1 MARAT
6 SSYKFEQSGDE
17 VIFSVVAA
25 EKRIPIIRRILISI
39 VCFFA
44 FMGIFGTSNVVFI
57 SSIVGAIAVF
67 IIAGKLVVWSDKKYR
82 GQGGNFKASPRGI
95 IFNNEES
102 VSVER
107 IHRLILRNN
116 FSDVVIPYAVGGMVG
131 GGSGIAGATMAT
143 GAAIGN
149 ALAGGLAQA
158 AIADKNRNMA
168 IGYRLDDEYAGNAKT
183 LASGMTETTAY
194 GLMQDVGRVLR
205 LSGS

>member
-44 FMGIFGTSNVVFI
+44 FMGIFGTSDIVFI

-95 IFNNEES
+95 VFNNEES

-107 IHRLILRNN
+107 IHRLILRNT

-131 GGSGIAGATMAT
+131 GGSGIAGVTMAT

-168 IGYRLDDEYAGNAKT
+168 IGYRLDVEYAGNAKT

>member
-95 IFNNEES
+95 VFNNEES

-107 IHRLILRNN
+107 IHRLILRNT

-131 GGSGIAGATMAT
+131 GGSGIAGVTMAT

-168 IGYRLDDEYAGNAKT
+168 IGYRLDVEYAGNAKT

>member
-6 SSYKFEQSGDE
+6 SSYTFEQSGDE

-168 IGYRLDDEYAGNAKT
+168 IGYRLDVEYAGNAKT

>member
-1 MARAT
+1 
-6 SSYKFEQSGDE
+6 
-17 VIFSVVAA
+17 
-25 EKRIPIIRRILISI
+25 
-39 VCFFA
+39 
-44 FMGIFGTSNVVFI
+44 MGIFGTSDIVFI

-168 IGYRLDDEYAGNAKT
+168 IGYRLDVEYAGNAKT

>member
-25 EKRIPIIRRILISI
+25 EKRIPIIRRILFSI

-107 IHRLILRNN
+107 IHRLILRNT

-168 IGYRLDDEYAGNAKT
+168 IGYRLDVEYAGNAKT

>member
-44 FMGIFGTSNVVFI
+44 FMGIFGTSDIVFI

-82 GQGGNFKASPRGI
+82 RQGGNFKASPRGI
-95 IFNNEES
+95 VFNNEES

-107 IHRLILRNN
+107 IHRLILRNT

-168 IGYRLDDEYAGNAKT
+168 IGYRLDVEYAGNAKT

>member
-82 GQGGNFKASPRGI
+82 GQGGNFKAAPRGI

-168 IGYRLDDEYAGNAKT
+168 IGYRLDVEYAGNAKT

>member
-6 SSYKFEQSGDE
+6 SYYKFEQSGDE

-168 IGYRLDDEYAGNAKT
+168 IGYRLDVEYAGNAKT

>member
-44 FMGIFGTSNVVFI
+44 FMGIFGTSDIVFI

-82 GQGGNFKASPRGI
+82 GQGGNFKASPRSI
-95 IFNNEES
+95 VFNNEES

-107 IHRLILRNN
+107 IHRLILRNT
-116 FSDVVIPYAVGGMVG
+116 FSDVVIPYAAGVMVG
-131 GGSGIAGATMAT
+131 GGSGIAGVTMAT

-168 IGYRLDDEYAGNAKT
+168 IGYRLDVEYAGNAKT

>member
-95 IFNNEES
+95 VFNNEES

-116 FSDVVIPYAVGGMVG
+116 FSEVVIPYAVVGMVG
-131 GGSGIAGATMAT
+131 GGSGIAGVTMAT

-168 IGYRLDDEYAGNAKT
+168 IGYRLDVEYAGNAKT

-205 LSGS
+205 LSGA

>member
-95 IFNNEES
+95 VFNNEES

-168 IGYRLDDEYAGNAKT
+168 IGYRLDVEYAGNAKT

>member
-116 FSDVVIPYAVGGMVG
+116 FADGVIPYAVGGMVG

-143 GAAIGN
+143 SAAIGN

-168 IGYRLDDEYAGNAKT
+168 IGYRLDVEYAGNAKT

>member
-82 GQGGNFKASPRGI
+82 GQGGNFKASPHGI

-131 GGSGIAGATMAT
+131 GGSGIAGVTMAT

-168 IGYRLDDEYAGNAKT
+168 IGYRLDVEYAGNAKT

>member
-44 FMGIFGTSNVVFI
+44 FMGIFGTSDIVFI

-95 IFNNEES
+95 VFNNEES

-107 IHRLILRNN
+107 IHRLILRNT

-168 IGYRLDDEYAGNAKT
+168 IGYRLDVEYAGNAKT

>member
-25 EKRIPIIRRILISI
+25 EKRIPIIRRILFSI

-44 FMGIFGTSNVVFI
+44 FMGIFGTSDIVFI

-168 IGYRLDDEYAGNAKT
+168 IGYRLDVEYAGNAKT

>member
-82 GQGGNFKASPRGI
+82 GQGGNFKASPHGI

-168 IGYRLDDEYAGNAKT
+168 IGYRLDVEYAGNAKT

>member
-168 IGYRLDDEYAGNAKT
+168 IGYRLDVEYAGNAKT

-194 GLMQDVGRVLR
+194 GLMQDVGRV
-205 LSGS
+205 GMCQ

>member
-25 EKRIPIIRRILISI
+25 EKRIPIIRRILFSI

-168 IGYRLDDEYAGNAKT
+168 IGYRLDVEYAGNAKT

>member
-44 FMGIFGTSNVVFI
+44 FMGIFGTSDIVFI

-107 IHRLILRNN
+107 IHRLILRNT

-168 IGYRLDDEYAGNAKT
+168 IGYRLDVEYAGNAKT

>member
-44 FMGIFGTSNVVFI
+44 FMGIFGTSDIVFI

-95 IFNNEES
+95 VFNNEES

-131 GGSGIAGATMAT
+131 GGSGIAGVTMAT

-168 IGYRLDDEYAGNAKT
+168 IGYRLDVEYAGNAKT

>member
-44 FMGIFGTSNVVFI
+44 FMGIFGTSDIVFI

-168 IGYRLDDEYAGNAKT
+168 IGYRLDVEYAGNAKT

>member
-25 EKRIPIIRRILISI
+25 EKRIPIIRRILISV

-95 IFNNEES
+95 VFNNEES

-168 IGYRLDDEYAGNAKT
+168 IGYRLDVEYAGNAKT

>member
-82 GQGGNFKASPRGI
+82 GQGGNFKASPHGS

-168 IGYRLDDEYAGNAKT
+168 IGYRLDVEYAGNAKT

>member
-168 IGYRLDDEYAGNAKT
+168 IGYTLDVEYAGNAKT

>member
-44 FMGIFGTSNVVFI
+44 FMGIFGTSDIVFI

-95 IFNNEES
+95 VFNNEES

-168 IGYRLDDEYAGNAKT
+168 IGYRLDVEYAGNAKT

>member
-95 IFNNEES
+95 IFNNEEK
-102 VSVER
+102 
-107 IHRLILRNN
+107 RN
-116 FSDVVIPYAVGGMVG
+116 
-131 GGSGIAGATMAT
+131 
-143 GAAIGN
+143 
-149 ALAGGLAQA
+149 
-158 AIADKNRNMA
+158 
-168 IGYRLDDEYAGNAKT
+168 
-183 LASGMTETTAY
+183 
-194 GLMQDVGRVLR
+194 
-205 LSGS
+205 

>member
-95 IFNNEES
+95 VFNNEES

-107 IHRLILRNN
+107 IHRLILRNT

-168 IGYRLDDEYAGNAKT
+168 IGYRLDVEYAGNAKT

>member
-39 VCFFA
+39 VCCFA
-44 FMGIFGTSNVVFI
+44 FMGIFGTSDIVFI

-168 IGYRLDDEYAGNAKT
+168 IGYRLDVEYAGNAKT

>member
-168 IGYRLDDEYAGNAKT
+168 IGYRLDVEYAGNAKT